1 MVLFEMQVNGQ
12 LVLKRDKFRF
22 LGIGFGGNFLLY
34 YCKFLLREIYG
45 FLVAQN
51 KIVIENFQNI
61 LLLNTF
67 LKITKKIQD
76 ILKQMIKVFS
86 NCQDID
92 SFYYFD
98 TYFNSKIES
107 QENQNLNFKKN
118 PIKNQDRIT
127 IIKGI
132 LESVDFLYKID
143 EIKIPII

>member
-22 LGIGFGGNFLLY
+22 FGIGFGGNFLLY
-34 YCKFLLREIYG
+34 YCKFLLRGIYG

>member
-12 LVLKRDKFRF
+12 FVLKRDKFRF

-34 YCKFLLREIYG
+34 YCKFFIRGIYG

-67 LKITKKIQD
+67 FKITKKIQD
-76 ILKQMIKVFS
+76 ILKLMIKVFS

-143 EIKIPII
+143 EIKIPLI